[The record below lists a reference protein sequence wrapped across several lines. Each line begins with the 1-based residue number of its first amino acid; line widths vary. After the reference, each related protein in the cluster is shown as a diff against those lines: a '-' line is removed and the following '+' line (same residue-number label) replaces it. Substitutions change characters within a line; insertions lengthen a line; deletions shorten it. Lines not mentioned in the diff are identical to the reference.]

1 MKKYLSRLFIFLLI
15 PAVIVSVIS
24 VAVPATPRSTKSLLF
39 SKLDKDILLENTPS
53 PRLILIGGS
62 NLTFGIDSS
71 LFKQALG
78 LNPINTAIQASIGLT
93 YMLKNTI
100 EYVRPGDI
108 VIISP
113 EYSQFYARYAFG
125 EEELLRTVLDVDR
138 QSLKTLN
145 LNQWL
150 NILEYLPRY
159 AISKIKP
166 SEYNF
171 KENPFIGIYERKSFN
186 EYGDVNIHWNHE
198 SIDFK
203 TKDPIEGKF
212 NDQVIKELLLF
223 ENQVLEKDAMLF
235 ITFPCLE
242 EHTYQVFEENII
254 QVEEELIKNGFQI
267 LGTPPR
273 YRVPKDL
280 SYNTPYHLNREGAM
294 YRTTLLIE
302 DLRSAG
308 IPLED

>member
-1 MKKYLSRLFIFLLI
+1 MKDYLSRLFIFLLI

-24 VAVPATPRSTKSLLF
+24 VAVPATPRTKKSLLF
-39 SKLDKDILLENTPS
+39 SKIDKDNLLENTPS
-53 PRLILIGGS
+53 PRIILIGGS

-71 LFKQALG
+71 LFKNELG

-93 YMLKNTI
+93 YILENTI
-100 EYVRPGDI
+100 EYIRPGDV

-113 EYSQFYARYAFG
+113 EYSQFYGRYAYG

-166 SEYNF
+166 SEYNY

-186 EYGDVNIHWNHE
+186 EYGDVNIHWDHE
-198 SIDFK
+198 RIDFK
-203 TKDPIEGKF
+203 TRDPIEGKF

-223 ENQVLEKDAMLF
+223 NKQVLEKNAILF
-235 ITFPCLE
+235 ITYPCLE

-254 QVEEELIKNGFQI
+254 QVKEELIKNGFQI
-267 LGTPPR
+267 LGTPTR
-273 YRVPKDL
+273 YRMPKNL
-280 SYNTPYHLNREGAM
+280 TYNTPYHLNREGAV

-302 DLRSAG
+302 DLRTAG
-308 IPLED
+308 VPLGD